1 MRVQPD
7 IFTNEIKFLFGILL
21 NGHDEVR
28 LVGGCV
34 RNYILGRKINDYDLV
49 TKYKPEK
56 LISIFEKN
64 NVKYY
69 KSGIDFGTITAIING
84 KSFEITTLRKD
95 IKPDGRHTL
104 VEFTDN
110 YEIDA
115 ARRDFT
121 INALYCDINYNIYD
135 YFNGISDI
143 KKGILRF
150 IGNPEKRII
159 EDNLRILRF
168 FRFYSYYSYSLDYR
182 SLKACEKFANKICN
196 LSKERIAKELKS
208 LFESK
213 YPLNALLKM
222 QSINI
227 IQIIFGKKLSFKYLE
242 IFYSINAIIHNYKFN
257 YLVPIVILIIENNI
271 DYKFLITKKEKNFV
285 SILLKNRINEI
296 DEFEIKKLLFNYKDK
311 DLVKDII
318 MVNICINY
326 KKEYL
331 ELLKNIDNIDIPKF
345 NINAKVLQINGFN
358 DSKKYSLILEKMKDI
373 FIESN
378 FSMNEDDIMK
388 KYKDLY

>member
-34 RNYILGRKINDYDLV
+34 RNYILGRKINDYDLA

-110 YEIDA
+110 YEVDA

-168 FRFYSYYSYSLDYR
+168 FRFYSYYSYSLDYK

-358 DSKKYSLILEKMKDI
+358 NSKKYSLILEKMKDI

-378 FSMNEDDIMK
+378 FSMNKDDIMK

>member
-21 NGHDEVR
+21 NDHNEVR

-34 RNYILGRKINDYDLV
+34 RNYILGRKINDYDLA
-49 TKYKPEK
+49 TKYKPEE
-56 LISIFEKN
+56 LINIFEKN
-64 NVKYY
+64 GIKYY

-121 INALYCDINYNIYD
+121 INALYCDINCNIYD

-168 FRFYSYYSYSLDYR
+168 FRFYSYYSYSLDYK

>member
-34 RNYILGRKINDYDLV
+34 RNYILGRKINDYDLA
-49 TKYKPEK
+49 TKYKPEE
-56 LISIFEKN
+56 LINIFEKN

-121 INALYCDINYNIYD
+121 INALYCDINCNIYD

-168 FRFYSYYSYSLDYR
+168 FRFYSYYSYSLDYK

-358 DSKKYSLILEKMKDI
+358 NSKKYSLILEKMKDI

>member
-34 RNYILGRKINDYDLV
+34 RNYILGRKINDYDLA
-49 TKYKPEK
+49 TKYKPEE
-56 LISIFEKN
+56 LINIFEKN
-64 NVKYY
+64 GIKYY

-168 FRFYSYYSYSLDYR
+168 FRFYSYYSYSLDYK

-296 DEFEIKKLLFNYKDK
+296 DEFKIKKLLFNYKDK

-358 DSKKYSLILEKMKDI
+358 NSKKYSLILEKMKDI

>member
-21 NGHDEVR
+21 NDHDEVR

-34 RNYILGRKINDYDLV
+34 RNYILGRKINDYDLA
-49 TKYKPEK
+49 TKYKPEE
-56 LISIFEKN
+56 LINIFEKN
-64 NVKYY
+64 GIKYY

-150 IGNPEKRII
+150 IDNPEKRII

-358 DSKKYSLILEKMKDI
+358 NSKKYSLILEKMKDI

-378 FSMNEDDIMK
+378 FSMNKDDIMK

>member
-21 NGHDEVR
+21 NDHDEVR

-34 RNYILGRKINDYDLV
+34 RNYILGRKINDYDLA
-49 TKYKPEK
+49 TKYKPEE
-56 LISIFEKN
+56 LINIFEKN
-64 NVKYY
+64 GIKYY

-121 INALYCDINYNIYD
+121 INALYCDINCNIYD

-168 FRFYSYYSYSLDYR
+168 FRFYSYYSYSLDYK

-257 YLVPIVILIIENNI
+257 YLVPIVILIIENHI

-358 DSKKYSLILEKMKDI
+358 NSKKYSLILEKMKDI

>member
-34 RNYILGRKINDYDLV
+34 RNYILGRKINDYDLA
-49 TKYKPEK
+49 TKYRPEE
-56 LISIFEKN
+56 LINIFEKN
-64 NVKYY
+64 GIKYY

-358 DSKKYSLILEKMKDI
+358 NSKKYSLILEKMKDI

>member
-34 RNYILGRKINDYDLV
+34 RNYILGKKINDYDLA
-49 TKYKPEK
+49 TKYRPEE
-56 LISIFEKN
+56 LINIFEKN

-143 KKGILRF
+143 KNGILRF

-168 FRFYSYYSYSLDYR
+168 FRFYSYYSYSLDYK

-358 DSKKYSLILEKMKDI
+358 NSKKYSLILEKMKDI

-378 FSMNEDDIMK
+378 FSMNKDDIMK

>member
-34 RNYILGRKINDYDLV
+34 RNYILGRKINDYDLA
-49 TKYKPEK
+49 TKYKPEE
-56 LISIFEKN
+56 LINIFEKN
-64 NVKYY
+64 GIKYY

-358 DSKKYSLILEKMKDI
+358 NSKKYSLILEKMKDI

>member
-1 MRVQPD
+1 M
-7 IFTNEIKFLFGILL
+7 
-21 NGHDEVR
+21 
-28 LVGGCV
+28 
-34 RNYILGRKINDYDLV
+34 
-49 TKYKPEK
+49 
-56 LISIFEKN
+56 
-64 NVKYY
+64 
-69 KSGIDFGTITAIING
+69 
-84 KSFEITTLRKD
+84 RKD

-121 INALYCDINYNIYD
+121 INALYCDINCNIYD

-168 FRFYSYYSYSLDYR
+168 FRFYSYYSYSLDYK

-378 FSMNEDDIMK
+378 FSMNKDDIMK

>member
-34 RNYILGRKINDYDLV
+34 RNYILGKKINDYDLA
-49 TKYKPEK
+49 TKYRPEK
-56 LISIFEKN
+56 LINIFEKN

-168 FRFYSYYSYSLDYR
+168 FRFYSYYSYSLDYK

-358 DSKKYSLILEKMKDI
+358 NSKKYSLILEKMKDI

>member
-21 NGHDEVR
+21 NGRDEVR

-34 RNYILGRKINDYDLV
+34 RNYILGRKINDYDLA
-49 TKYKPEK
+49 TKYKPEE
-56 LISIFEKN
+56 LINIFEKN
-64 NVKYY
+64 GIKYY

-121 INALYCDINYNIYD
+121 INALYCDINCNIYD

-358 DSKKYSLILEKMKDI
+358 NSKKYSLILEKMKDI

>member
-34 RNYILGRKINDYDLV
+34 RNYILGKKINDYDLA
-49 TKYKPEK
+49 TKYRPEE
-56 LISIFEKN
+56 LINIFEKN

-150 IGNPEKRII
+150 IDNPEKRII

-168 FRFYSYYSYSLDYR
+168 FRFYSYYSYSLDYK

-296 DEFEIKKLLFNYKDK
+296 DEGQPVPDELDAEFLHVRILKKDQCFP
-311 DLVKDII
+311 VDIVFQKI
-318 MVNICINY
+318 VPVFS
-326 KKEYL
+326 K
-331 ELLKNIDNIDIPKF
+331 
-345 NINAKVLQINGFN
+345 AKRLQILDDLGRRPIWGV
-358 DSKKYSLILEKMKDI
+358 YLRHSL
-373 FIESN
+373 
-378 FSMNEDDIMK
+378 
-388 KYKDLY
+388 

>member
-34 RNYILGRKINDYDLV
+34 RNYILGKKINDYDLA
-49 TKYKPEK
+49 TKYRPEE
-56 LISIFEKN
+56 LINIFEKN

-135 YFNGISDI
+135 YFN
-143 KKGILRF
+143 K
-150 IGNPEKRII
+150 
-159 EDNLRILRF
+159 
-168 FRFYSYYSYSLDYR
+168 
-182 SLKACEKFANKICN
+182 
-196 LSKERIAKELKS
+196 
-208 LFESK
+208 
-213 YPLNALLKM
+213 
-222 QSINI
+222 
-227 IQIIFGKKLSFKYLE
+227 IFGC
-242 IFYSINAIIHNYKFN
+242 
-257 YLVPIVILIIENNI
+257 
-271 DYKFLITKKEKNFV
+271 
-285 SILLKNRINEI
+285 R
-296 DEFEIKKLLFNYKDK
+296 
-311 DLVKDII
+311 
-318 MVNICINY
+318 
-326 KKEYL
+326 
-331 ELLKNIDNIDIPKF
+331 
-345 NINAKVLQINGFN
+345 
-358 DSKKYSLILEKMKDI
+358 
-373 FIESN
+373 
-378 FSMNEDDIMK
+378 
-388 KYKDLY
+388 

>member
-21 NGHDEVR
+21 NDHNEVR

-34 RNYILGRKINDYDLV
+34 RNYILGRKINDYDLA
-49 TKYKPEK
+49 TKYKPEE
-56 LISIFEKN
+56 LINIFEKN
-64 NVKYY
+64 GIKYY

-110 YEIDA
+110 YEVDA

-168 FRFYSYYSYSLDYR
+168 FRFYSYYSYSLDYK

-358 DSKKYSLILEKMKDI
+358 NSKKYSLILEKMKDI

-378 FSMNEDDIMK
+378 FSMNKDDIMK

>member
-34 RNYILGRKINDYDLV
+34 RNYILGRKINDYDLA
-49 TKYKPEK
+49 TKYRPEE
-56 LISIFEKN
+56 LINIFEKN

-168 FRFYSYYSYSLDYR
+168 FRFYSYYSYSLDYK

>member
-34 RNYILGRKINDYDLV
+34 RNYILGRKINDYDLA
-49 TKYKPEK
+49 TKYRPEK
-56 LISIFEKN
+56 LINIFEKN

-358 DSKKYSLILEKMKDI
+358 NSKKYSLILEKMKDI

-378 FSMNEDDIMK
+378 FSMNKDDIMK

>member
-21 NGHDEVR
+21 NDHDEVR

-34 RNYILGRKINDYDLV
+34 RNYILGRKINDYDLA
-49 TKYKPEK
+49 TKYKPEE
-56 LISIFEKN
+56 LINIFEKN
-64 NVKYY
+64 GIKYY

-121 INALYCDINYNIYD
+121 INALYCDINCNIYD
-135 YFNGISDI
+135 YFNGISDT

-168 FRFYSYYSYSLDYR
+168 FRFYSYYSYSLDYK

-358 DSKKYSLILEKMKDI
+358 NSKKYSLILEKMKDI

>member
-21 NGHDEVR
+21 NDHDEVR

-34 RNYILGRKINDYDLV
+34 RNYILGRKINDYDLA
-49 TKYKPEK
+49 TKYKPEE
-56 LISIFEKN
+56 LINIFEKN
-64 NVKYY
+64 GIKYY

-150 IGNPEKRII
+150 IDNPEKRII

-378 FSMNEDDIMK
+378 FSMNEYDIMK

>member
-21 NGHDEVR
+21 NDHNEVR

-34 RNYILGRKINDYDLV
+34 RNYILGRKINDYDLA
-49 TKYKPEK
+49 TKYKPEE
-56 LISIFEKN
+56 LINIFEKN
-64 NVKYY
+64 GIKYY

-121 INALYCDINYNIYD
+121 INALYCDINCNIYD

-358 DSKKYSLILEKMKDI
+358 NSKKYSLILEKMKDI

-378 FSMNEDDIMK
+378 FSMNKDDIMK